1 MVKPHVWHKKIPV
14 SLSFFGRRRSFHQ
27 GVTDVS
33 TVSVDFDE
41 LTGLATAQGVGDHP
55 IDSLVKLM
63 N

>member
-1 MVKPHVWHKKIPV
+1 MFGIKITGFA
-14 SLSFFGRRRSFHQ
+14 SIFGRRRRFHQ